1 MSIFLEKLPLDLRV
15 HQLPNILKPIYFSSS
30 YFPDAQLVVNVLNL
44 SFRSLCVLVLIFS
57 LDVEV
62 SLQVVNRFP
71 VSERH
76 RLLHCVCC

>member
-1 MSIFLEKLPLDLRV
+1 MSVFLEKLSPNLRV
-15 HQLPNILKPIYFSSS
+15 HQLPNILQPVYFSSR

-44 SFRSLCVLVLIFS
+44 PLRPLCVLVLIFS

-62 SLQVVNRFP
+62 SLQVINRFP